1 MAIDARIAVGLP
13 QHPKT
18 KKLIKRLGQAAA
30 WNLVCLILWAAA
42 NRSDGDLVGL
52 SVEDIE
58 LASDWMGEDG
68 AFVAALLEVRFLDA
82 HTDPQRGG
90 YLLHDWQEHNPW
102 AAGADLRSSKARW
115 NAIKKHHGGAEAD
128 RQVPEYAAARTATS
142 IPNSIPA
149 STPAANQQ
157 QDYGNDDSA
166 SSMLVACTQHDSRC
180 APSPSPSPSLTP
192 NVLTSYEVNARARA
206 APPPDGVPD
215 AVWKDFKK
223 LRSAKKAPV
232 TDTAMAGIASEAGKA
247 GLSLSDALA
256 MCCERG
262 WSGFKAAWLD
272 RDAPSPSARDSPPES
287 FAERDERRAQE
298 RYREAIGQSSPPKLM
313 GEVIDIAPA
322 RLTQ

>member
-52 SVEDIE
+52 STEDIE
-58 LASDWMGEDG
+58 LAADWTGEDG
-68 AFVAALLEVRFLDA
+68 AFVAALIEVRFLDA
-82 HTDPQRGG
+82 HIDQQRGG

-128 RQVPEYAAARTATS
+128 RQVPEYAATRIATSTATS
-142 IPNSIPA
+142 TMSADI
-149 STPAANQQ
+149 Q
-157 QDYGNDDSA
+157 QDSSNANSA
-166 SSMLVACTQHDSRC
+166 SSMLAADTQHDTSS

-192 NVLTSYEVNARARA
+192 NVLTSIEVNARARA

-232 TDTAMAGIASEAGKA
+232 TETAMAGIAREADKA

-262 WSGFKAAWLD
+262 WSGFKAKWLD
-272 RDAPSPSARDSPPES
+272 RDAPSPAARDSPAES
-287 FAERDERRAQE
+287 FSERDERRAQE
-298 RYREAIGQSSPPKLM
+298 RYREAIGQSIPPKNM
-313 GEVIDIAPA
+313 GEIIDITPA